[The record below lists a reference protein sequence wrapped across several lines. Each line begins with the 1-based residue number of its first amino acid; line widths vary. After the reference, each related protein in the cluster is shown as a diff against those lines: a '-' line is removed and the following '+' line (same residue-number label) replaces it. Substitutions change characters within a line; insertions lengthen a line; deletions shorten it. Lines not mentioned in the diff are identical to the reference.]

1 MKALF
6 STLLLFSFLGL
17 KAQENTNIQ
26 TPNHVEEVDSIFVGQ
41 IIIDKGNNT
50 RIYLTGFKQ
59 TLDSTG
65 IYTTIYTFGAK
76 IPRATF
82 DVNIKMKF
90 HSPIIFDG
98 PIGFKYG
105 PLGVGRYSGSG
116 AVRNNNSFLY
126 LQGQVTA
133 GSHHFFIAIK
143 SKQKVHPLI
152 AGIEGQAN
160 F

>member
-1 MKALF
+1 MKAIF
-6 STLLLFSFLGL
+6 SAFLLFSFLGL
-17 KAQENTNIQ
+17 KAQENTSVQ
-26 TPNHVEEVDSIFVGQ
+26 KPAGSEVVDSVFVGN
-41 IIIDKGNNT
+41 ILIDKENTT

-65 IYTTIYTFGAK
+65 IYSTIYTFGSK
-76 IPRATF
+76 IPRPTF

-105 PLGVGRYSGSG
+105 PLGAGRYSGSG
-116 AVRNNNSFLY
+116 ALRNDNTFLY

-133 GSHHFFIAIK
+133 ETRHFYIEIK

-152 AGIEGQAN
+152 SGIDGQAI

>member
-1 MKALF
+1 MKAIF
-6 STLLLFSFLGL
+6 SAFLLFSFLGL
-17 KAQENTNIQ
+17 KAQENTSIQ
-26 TPNHVEEVDSIFVGQ
+26 KPAGSEGVDSIFVGK
-41 IIIDKGNNT
+41 ILIDKENNT

-59 TLDSTG
+59 TLDSSG
-65 IYTTIYTFGAK
+65 VYSTIYTFGSK

-82 DVNIKMKF
+82 DVNIRMKF
-90 HSPIIFDG
+90 LAPIIFDG

-105 PLGVGRYSGSG
+105 PLGAGRYSGSG
-116 AVRNNNSFLY
+116 ALRNDNTFLY

-133 GSHHFFIAIK
+133 GTRHFYIEIK

-152 AGIEGQAN
+152 SGIEGQAI